1 MPKTLARRPDIVVAY
16 ARSLMACDDYESA
29 EAALRESIE
38 RSWDE
43 STVLTYGELEME
55 EPFRVLERAESW
67 LPEHPEDAALLL
79 TCAHLAMRA
88 ELYGKARTYLETSI
102 AIRPR
107 LDAYQLLASLME
119 QLGERE
125 RALSSAQ
132 RRTRIRCRTQGEG
145 AEDSRPPLAG
155 SPSGR
160 PEKVM
165 PYSRITLLPAQQV
178 IFVEEGETI
187 LDAALR
193 AGLNL
198 PHSCKGGHCSSC
210 RARIRSGRIV
220 YPRGRP
226 LGLLAEEEREGYALL
241 CQAHATGAD
250 VSVEVREI
258 RPPRPEVQVKSLPCR
273 IERMHKLAPE
283 VMAVF
288 LRLPAHEDFHFFPGQ
303 YLDIMLPQNRRRS
316 FSIASVPGREQLI
329 ELHIR
334 KVASGEFTQQLFDGM
349 KEKTLL
355 RIEGPLGQF
364 WFRRE
369 SPRPALLIG
378 GGTGYA
384 PLRSMLRDLLE
395 VGDRRPLHLYW
406 GAQLRQDLY
415 EDEQVRALTAAYPNL
430 RYTPV
435 LSDAQAE
442 DGWTGRRGLVHAAA
456 LEDHPQLQERDVY
469 ASGPPAMV
477 EAVRHDFIARGL
489 PAQQLFFDSFDY
501 APDVLAKLDA
511 SAARP

>member
-1 MPKTLARRPDIVVAY
+1 
-16 ARSLMACDDYESA
+16 
-29 EAALRESIE
+29 
-38 RSWDE
+38 
-43 STVLTYGELEME
+43 
-55 EPFRVLERAESW
+55 
-67 LPEHPEDAALLL
+67 
-79 TCAHLAMRA
+79 
-88 ELYGKARTYLETSI
+88 
-102 AIRPR
+102 
-107 LDAYQLLASLME
+107 
-119 QLGERE
+119 
-125 RALSSAQ
+125 
-132 RRTRIRCRTQGEG
+132 
-145 AEDSRPPLAG
+145 
-155 SPSGR
+155 
-160 PEKVM
+160 M
-165 PYSRITLLPAQQV
+165 PYSRITLLPSQQV
-178 IFVEEGETI
+178 IVVEEGETI

-210 RARIRSGRIV
+210 RARIRAGSIV

-241 CQAHATGAD
+241 CQAHASGAD
-250 VSVEVREI
+250 LEIEVREI

-273 IERMHKLAPE
+273 IERMHRLAPE

-288 LRLPAHEDFHFFPGQ
+288 LRLPANEEFHFVAGQ

-316 FSIASVPGREQLI
+316 FSIASCPGREELI

-384 PLRSMLRDLLE
+384 PLRSMLRDLLA

-406 GAQLRQDLY
+406 GAQSLQDLY
-415 EDEQVRALTAAYPNL
+415 EDERVRALSDAYPNL

-435 LSDAQAE
+435 LSEARPSDN
-442 DGWTGRRGLVHAAA
+442 WTGRRGLVHAAVLA
-456 LEDHPQLQERDVY
+456 DHPQLQDFDVY

-477 EAVRHDFIARGL
+477 EAVRHEFIERGL

-501 APDVLAKLDA
+501 APDVLAKL
-511 SAARP
+511 S

>member
-1 MPKTLARRPDIVVAY
+1 
-16 ARSLMACDDYESA
+16 
-29 EAALRESIE
+29 
-38 RSWDE
+38 
-43 STVLTYGELEME
+43 
-55 EPFRVLERAESW
+55 
-67 LPEHPEDAALLL
+67 
-79 TCAHLAMRA
+79 
-88 ELYGKARTYLETSI
+88 
-102 AIRPR
+102 
-107 LDAYQLLASLME
+107 
-119 QLGERE
+119 
-125 RALSSAQ
+125 
-132 RRTRIRCRTQGEG
+132 
-145 AEDSRPPLAG
+145 
-155 SPSGR
+155 
-160 PEKVM
+160 M
-165 PYSRITLLPAQQV
+165 PYSRITLLPSQQV

-210 RARIRSGRIV
+210 RARIRAGRIS

-226 LGLLAEEEREGYALL
+226 LGLMEDEERDGYVLL
-241 CQAHATGAD
+241 CQAHAANED
-250 VSVEVREI
+250 LAIEVREI
-258 RPPRPEVQVKSLPCR
+258 RPPLPEVVVKSLPGR
-273 IERMHKLAPE
+273 IERMHRLAPE

-288 LRLPAHEDFHFFPGQ
+288 LRLPANEEFHFVAGQ

-316 FSIASVPGREQLI
+316 FSIASCPGRDELV

-334 KVASGEFTQQLFDGM
+334 RVASGEFTQQLFEGM

-384 PLRSMLRDLLE
+384 PLRSMLRDLLQ

-406 GAQLRQDLY
+406 GAQTRQGLY
-415 EDEQVRALTAAYPNL
+415 EDDQVRALCAQYPNL

-442 DGWTGRRGLVHAAA
+442 DRWTGRSGLVHAAA
-456 LEDHPQLQERDVY
+456 LEDHRHLEQLDVY

-477 EAVRHDFIARGL
+477 EAVRYEFIARGL
-489 PAQQLFFDSFDY
+489 PPQQLFFDSFDY
-501 APDVLAKLDA
+501 APDALAKL
-511 SAARP
+511 SR

>member
-1 MPKTLARRPDIVVAY
+1 
-16 ARSLMACDDYESA
+16 
-29 EAALRESIE
+29 
-38 RSWDE
+38 
-43 STVLTYGELEME
+43 
-55 EPFRVLERAESW
+55 
-67 LPEHPEDAALLL
+67 
-79 TCAHLAMRA
+79 
-88 ELYGKARTYLETSI
+88 
-102 AIRPR
+102 
-107 LDAYQLLASLME
+107 
-119 QLGERE
+119 
-125 RALSSAQ
+125 
-132 RRTRIRCRTQGEG
+132 
-145 AEDSRPPLAG
+145 
-155 SPSGR
+155 
-160 PEKVM
+160 M
-165 PYSRITLLPAQQV
+165 PYSRITLLPSQQV

-210 RARIRSGRIV
+210 RARVREGSIV

-226 LGLLAEEEREGYALL
+226 LGLLAEEESDGYALL
-241 CQAHATGAD
+241 CQAHATGED
-250 VSVEVREI
+250 LEIEVREI
-258 RPPRPEVQVKSLPCR
+258 RPPRPEVMVKSLPCR
-273 IERMHKLAPE
+273 IERMHRLAPE

-288 LRLPAHEDFHFFPGQ
+288 LRLPANEEFPFVAGQ
-303 YLDIMLPQNRRRS
+303 YLDVMLPQNRRRS
-316 FSIASVPGREQLI
+316 FSIANPPDRHQLI

-334 KVASGEFTQQLFDGM
+334 KVASGEFTQQLFNGM

-364 WFRRE
+364 WFRKE

-384 PLRSMLRDLLE
+384 PLRSMLRDLLS

-406 GAQLRQDLY
+406 GAQARQGLY
-415 EDEQVRALTAAYPNL
+415 EDEQVRALSATHPNL

-435 LSDAQAE
+435 LSDPLPE
-442 DGWTGRRGLVHAAA
+442 DNWTGRRGLVHAAA
-456 LEDHPQLQERDVY
+456 LEDHPQLQGFDVY

-477 EAVRHDFIARGL
+477 EAVRHEFTERGL

-511 SAARP
+511 SR

>member
-1 MPKTLARRPDIVVAY
+1 
-16 ARSLMACDDYESA
+16 
-29 EAALRESIE
+29 
-38 RSWDE
+38 
-43 STVLTYGELEME
+43 
-55 EPFRVLERAESW
+55 
-67 LPEHPEDAALLL
+67 
-79 TCAHLAMRA
+79 
-88 ELYGKARTYLETSI
+88 
-102 AIRPR
+102 
-107 LDAYQLLASLME
+107 
-119 QLGERE
+119 
-125 RALSSAQ
+125 
-132 RRTRIRCRTQGEG
+132 
-145 AEDSRPPLAG
+145 
-155 SPSGR
+155 
-160 PEKVM
+160 M
-165 PYSRITLLPAQQV
+165 PYSRITLLPSQQV
-178 IFVEEGETI
+178 IVVEEGETI

-193 AGLNL
+193 SGLNL

-210 RARIRSGRIV
+210 RARIREGTVV

-226 LGLLAEEEREGYALL
+226 LGLMAEEEREGYALL

-250 VSVEVREI
+250 LAIEVREI

-273 IERMHKLAPE
+273 IERMHRLAPE

-288 LRLPAHEDFHFFPGQ
+288 LRLPANEEFHFEAGQ

-316 FSIASVPGREQLI
+316 FSIASCPGRDPLI

-334 KVASGEFTQQLFDGM
+334 KVASGEFTQQLFEGM

-355 RIEGPLGQF
+355 RVEGPLGQF

-406 GAQLRQDLY
+406 GSQTRPDLY
-415 EDEQVRALTAAYPNL
+415 EDEQVRALCATYPNL

-435 LSDAQAE
+435 LSDARPA
-442 DGWTGRRGLVHAAA
+442 DRWTGRRGLVHAVA
-456 LEDHPQLQERDVY
+456 LEDHPQLEQFDVY

-477 EAVRHDFIARGL
+477 EAVRHEFMARGL

-501 APDVLAKLDA
+501 APDVLAKRQLA
-511 SAARP
+511 GVVE